1 MKKMIAL
8 MMALMFVLALAA
20 WHQGPRSCPHGRRR
34 EQLLF
39 RLYLLSGD
47 Y

>member
-20 WHQGPRSCPHGRRR
+20 CSNGTK

-47 Y
+47 H